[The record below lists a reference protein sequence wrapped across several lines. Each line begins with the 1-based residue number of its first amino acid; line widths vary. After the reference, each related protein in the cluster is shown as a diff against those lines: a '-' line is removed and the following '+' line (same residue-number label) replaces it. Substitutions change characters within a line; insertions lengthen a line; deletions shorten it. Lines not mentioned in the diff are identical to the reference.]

1 MYKEIDYNK
10 WMTWVILTVFF
21 ILVVLVGYL
30 YGIFSD
36 LGYFGVVLGLLIAA
50 PTVII
55 GYYTSDKM
63 VLSMAGAK
71 EITRKDNP
79 QLFTMVENL
88 AITAGLPLPK
98 IYIIDDPAMNAF
110 ATGRDY
116 DHAVVAVTRGLLDN
130 LDKQELQGVIAHEL
144 SHVKNYD
151 TRLSTV
157 VVVFVGMIAIMA
169 DWFFRIGGS
178 RNNRKSGLGILA
190 IFGIIFIILSP
201 LVAKLIQLALSRNR
215 EFLADSEGALLT
227 RYPEGLAS
235 ALEKISGQGQLLK
248 RTNSAMNHLFIAD
261 PIKAAHGGR
270 GSGWLAGL
278 FSTHPPTQERIKR
291 LRAML

>member
-1 MYKEIDYNK
+1 
-10 WMTWVILTVFF
+10 MTWAILIGFF
-21 ILVVLVGYL
+21 MLVVLVGYL
-30 YGIFSD
+30 YGLFSD
-36 LGYFGVVLGLLIAA
+36 IGYFGVVLGLLIAA

-71 EITRKDNP
+71 EISRQDNP
-79 QLFTMVENL
+79 LLFTTVENL

-98 IYIIDDPAMNAF
+98 IYIIDDVAMNAF

-116 DHAVVAVTRGLLDN
+116 NHAVVAVTRGLLEK
-130 LDKQELQGVIAHEL
+130 LDKSELQGVIAHEL
-144 SHVKNYD
+144 SHIKNYD
-151 TRLSTV
+151 TRLSTI

-178 RNNRKSGLGILA
+178 RNNRKGGLGILA
-190 IFGIIFIILSP
+190 IFGVVFIILSP

-215 EFLADSEGALLT
+215 EFLADSEGALMT

-235 ALEKISGQGQLLK
+235 ALEKISGQGQMLK
-248 RTNSAMNHLFIAD
+248 RSNSAMNHLFIAD
-261 PIKAAHGGR
+261 PIKAAHGGKT
-270 GSGWLAGL
+270 GGWLAGL
-278 FSTHPPTQERIKR
+278 FSTHPPAEERIKR
-291 LRAML
+291 LREMI